1 MTTSG
6 NVVIPMVRSCRR
18 VRYPMLLLTVII
30 ALYSS
35 PVYSDDTASKA
46 DAPTEAGEAN
56 NEAPKD
62 IPKQKPARNSNAD
75 PDDWGSFYDPNKI
88 FCGQYDCYKI
98 LGFDYESW
106 GREPPSLKDITKSY
120 RSLSRQWHPD
130 KNKSKGAREKFVAI
144 AKAYEVLTDSEKRAE
159 YDHFR
164 DRPDEYFKK
173 YGSSVLWSYAPQS
186 DASVIIILFLLLG
199 SAFTYF
205 AQKQKWQTIANHL
218 VKAAV
223 EDLSPREGGSS
234 ESIEI
239 RAKALEILAKK
250 KEDAGASEGEKSNDK
265 KKKGPKLTAK
275 EKREKEQNEL
285 RPICIELVNEI
296 DDFGGGFRKPTVH
309 DLLIL
314 KMVNW
319 PYHLATAAVWW
330 AKYAVRR
337 LKNLELDDE
346 ERLVLT
352 KNAVGEVTWAAVS
365 DEEREEMLTLDLW
378 ITENLVE
385 FRERQEMKQAG
396 VSATMK
402 KKIARMKKRGK
413 GSMGDDFDD
422 KFD

>member
-1 MTTSG
+1 M
-6 NVVIPMVRSCRR
+6 RHD
-18 VRYPMLLLTVII
+18 LLVPSEFFI
-30 ALYSS
+30 
-35 PVYSDDTASKA
+35 
-46 DAPTEAGEAN
+46 
-56 NEAPKD
+56 
-62 IPKQKPARNSNAD
+62 NSYQD
-75 PDDWGSFYDPNKI
+75 
-88 FCGQYDCYKI
+88 
-98 LGFDYESW
+98 
-106 GREPPSLKDITKSY
+106 
-120 RSLSRQWHPD
+120 SLSIPSFLSNLFQ
-130 KNKSKGAREKFVAI
+130 AI

-164 DRPDEYFKK
+164 DRPDEYFRK

-239 RAKALEILAKK
+239 RAKAMEILAKK
-250 KEDAGASEGEKSNDK
+250 KEDAGASQDDKATEK

-275 EKREKEQNEL
+275 ERREKEQSEL

-296 DDFGGGFRKPTVH
+296 DDFGGGFRKPTIH

-314 KMVNW
+314 KMVKW

-330 AKYAVRR
+330 TKYAVRR

-385 FRERQEMKQAG
+385 FREKQEMKQAG
-396 VSATMK
+396 VSSTMK

-413 GSMGDDFDD
+413 GSMMEDSDD
-422 KFD
+422 KLD